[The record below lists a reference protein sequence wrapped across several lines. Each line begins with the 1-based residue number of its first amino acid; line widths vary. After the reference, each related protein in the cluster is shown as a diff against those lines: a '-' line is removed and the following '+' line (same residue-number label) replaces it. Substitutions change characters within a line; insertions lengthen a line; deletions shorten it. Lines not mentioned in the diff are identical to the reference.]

1 MPYAT
6 PQDMLNQFGE
16 NELVSL
22 TDRDNVGVVDD
33 DLVLKALETA
43 EGEIN
48 AYVGAKYQLPL
59 ANVPVIVR
67 DFACDIARYRLS
79 GAEVTETEIVRK
91 RYQDAIKFFERVSK
105 GDVTLGVDLS
115 NAKATP
121 SGSVKTSNPA
131 KVFNDDAMAGF

>member
-6 PQDMLNQFGE
+6 PQDMMNQFGE
-16 NELVSL
+16 TELVAL
-22 TDRDNVGVVDD
+22 TDRENVGVVDD
-33 DLVLKALETA
+33 ALLVKALENA

-59 ANVPVIVR
+59 ANVPVVVR

-79 GAEVTETEIVRK
+79 GAEVTETDVVRTRQK
-91 RYQDAIKFFERVSK
+91 DAIKFFERVSK
-105 GDVTLGVDLS
+105 GEVSLGIDLS

-121 SGSVKTSNPA
+121 SGSVKTTNPA